1 MFTPSILKMK
11 TVYNLIT
18 SFCLLAFQLGFAQQ
32 KSYITEKDVWFDLE
46 VRVVDKTSQKSI
58 KNAKVSVDGRRFKYD
73 LVQDYYRVRARVNQ
87 QLVVSHAGF
96 ETVYHI
102 IKSNEEIKVEVEDF
116 DQIAKINKRKRRDKR
131 TSKFDFKN
139 AKSETVSE
147 KDIYFKNLDSAL
159 YYKEK
164 DIEKSLSFVEKIL
177 KESQTEGRS
186 AAAYNVLGDIY
197 FEWKQYDLAISNY
210 KNSLQYR
217 KDESIKLPLAKA
229 AFLMKRYREA
239 ETYLK
244 EIDLNQLG
252 VFQKI
257 QVYESLGNIYLKK
270 KEFEEAK
277 VHYKKALKIANDH
290 ETISKVTALN
300 AKLGD
305 VLVAQGD
312 IEKANLQ
319 FQNTIE
325 LAKKESPLRSI
336 TTKERV
342 ANYYN
347 STQQLDKEIQL
358 RKETLEETKTI
369 PINIEN
375 DDNELKEKDGD
386 EKSMILKGFVS
397 NNGIGNVA
405 YDSVSKDLKFNYT
418 PQKADV
424 SPMGYHSINSQSI
437 NYKIG
442 RALVQKEDYQ
452 GAIPFLKKSIE
463 DASKSNDLIV
473 KKDATKKL
481 SEVYEN
487 VGEYNKAYIT
497 YRTYANLV
505 DTLYIRKEQEIEQAK
520 RFAKR
525 IAENRNRIAS
535 LEKDKE
541 LTESKVS
548 LAMKDQQLSLERNK
562 GQQYVIYSLLLGIIA
577 MVVFTYLLFRS
588 NQKQKLAN
596 NLLALKSMRSQM
608 NPHFIFNA
616 LNSVNSF
623 IAVNDERNANRYLSE
638 FSVLMRSVLENS
650 DEDFIPFSK
659 EIELIELYVKL
670 EHNRFKEKFD
680 YSITIDEAIDL
691 DEYTIPPML
700 LQPYIENAIWHGLR
714 YKDGK
719 GTLEIVIGVRD
730 DTSLVVTIRDNGVGR
745 KRSQELKTKNQLK
758 QKSKGMST
766 IKKRI
771 SILNDMYQDKVSV
784 AVSDLFED
792 GTGTKVALLLKKNN

>member
-139 AKSETVSE
+139 VKSETVSE
-147 KDIYFKNLDSAL
+147 KGIYFKNLDSAL

-164 DIEKSLSFVEKIL
+164 D
-177 KESQTEGRS
+177 
-186 AAAYNVLGDIY
+186 
-197 FEWKQYDLAISNY
+197 
-210 KNSLQYR
+210 
-217 KDESIKLPLAKA
+217 
-229 AFLMKRYREA
+229 
-239 ETYLK
+239 
-244 EIDLNQLG
+244 IDLNQLG

-290 ETISKVTALN
+290 ETISKVTDLN

-369 PINIEN
+369 PINIE
-375 DDNELKEKDGD
+375 
-386 EKSMILKGFVS
+386 MM
-397 NNGIGNVA
+397 
-405 YDSVSKDLKFNYT
+405 T
-418 PQKADV
+418 
-424 SPMGYHSINSQSI
+424 
-437 NYKIG
+437 
-442 RALVQKEDYQ
+442 
-452 GAIPFLKKSIE
+452 
-463 DASKSNDLIV
+463 
-473 KKDATKKL
+473 
-481 SEVYEN
+481 
-487 VGEYNKAYIT
+487 
-497 YRTYANLV
+497 
-505 DTLYIRKEQEIEQAK
+505 
-520 RFAKR
+520 
-525 IAENRNRIAS
+525 
-535 LEKDKE
+535 
-541 LTESKVS
+541 
-548 LAMKDQQLSLERNK
+548 
-562 GQQYVIYSLLLGIIA
+562 
-577 MVVFTYLLFRS
+577 
-588 NQKQKLAN
+588 
-596 NLLALKSMRSQM
+596 
-608 NPHFIFNA
+608 
-616 LNSVNSF
+616 
-623 IAVNDERNANRYLSE
+623 
-638 FSVLMRSVLENS
+638 
-650 DEDFIPFSK
+650 
-659 EIELIELYVKL
+659 
-670 EHNRFKEKFD
+670 
-680 YSITIDEAIDL
+680 
-691 DEYTIPPML
+691 
-700 LQPYIENAIWHGLR
+700 
-714 YKDGK
+714 
-719 GTLEIVIGVRD
+719 
-730 DTSLVVTIRDNGVGR
+730 
-745 KRSQELKTKNQLK
+745 
-758 QKSKGMST
+758 MS
-766 IKKRI
+766 
-771 SILNDMYQDKVSV
+771 
-784 AVSDLFED
+784 
-792 GTGTKVALLLKKNN
+792 